1 MYFDTATQTHV
12 LENFHFALRDGG
24 YLFLGKSEA
33 LAARSELF
41 VPVDLKRRVF
51 AKASRVSPPR
61 PPAQPPT
68 PQVEALE
75 RLARDAVVRDAGF
88 ESVPLAQLVV
98 DRDGNLALANFQ
110 ARALFDLSHRDLGAP
125 FQDLEVSYRPVEL
138 RSRIEQVYSERHVI
152 ALRDVEWRIGG
163 NVRYIDVQIAPLTA
177 SSGEVVGAGVT
188 FTEVTRYRRL
198 QDVLQDTKR
207 DAETAYEEL
216 QSTNEELETTN
227 EELQSTNE
235 ELETMNE
242 ELQSTNEELETMN
255 EELNERSTEL
265 NQANSFL
272 GAVLASLQAGV
283 IVVNGDLLVQ
293 AWNTGAREL
302 WGLHEDEVAGKHLL
316 NLDIGFPLDDL
327 RQPIRAAIA
336 DGSETRTITF
346 QAVNRRGHEIE
357 VQVTVTPLA
366 GRDGAALGAIVM
378 MQAVQGAV

>member
-1 MYFDTATQTHV
+1 
-12 LENFHFALRDGG
+12 L
-24 YLFLGKSEA
+24 
-33 LAARSELF
+33 
-41 VPVDLKRRVF
+41 
-51 AKASRVSPPR
+51 
-61 PPAQPPT
+61 
-68 PQVEALE
+68 
-75 RLARDAVVRDAGF
+75 
-88 ESVPLAQLVV
+88 
-98 DRDGNLALANFQ
+98 Q

-163 NVRYIDVQIAPLTA
+163 NVRYIDVQITPLTA

-198 QDVLQDTKR
+198 QEALQDTNR

-216 QSTNEELETTN
+216 KSSNEELETTN

-235 ELETMNE
+235 A
-242 ELQSTNEELETMN
+242 LETMN

-272 GAVLASLQAGV
+272 GAVLASLQAAV

-316 NLDIGFPLDDL
+316 NLDIGFPLDEL

-336 DGSETRTITF
+336 DGSETRTTPF

-357 VQVTVTPLA
+357 VQVTVTRLA
-366 GRDGAALGAIVM
+366 GRDGAARGAIVM
-378 MQAVQGAV
+378 MQAVEGAV